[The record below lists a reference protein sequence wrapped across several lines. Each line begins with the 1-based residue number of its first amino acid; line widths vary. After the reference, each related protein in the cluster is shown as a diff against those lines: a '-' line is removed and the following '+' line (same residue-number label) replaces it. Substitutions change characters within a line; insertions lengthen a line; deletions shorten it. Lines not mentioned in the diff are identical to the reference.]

1 MANISDVSKGSFLR
15 FNNEIVVVTDYEH
28 RTPGNLRAF
37 YQVKM
42 RNVKTGKFVE
52 NRFRAGEDVQLVR
65 VEIKDYQYL
74 YPESDSYVCMDLET
88 FDQLYIPAELFGDTA
103 KFLKEEMV
111 IRVSQDGETPML
123 AELPQYVELEVTY
136 TEPGMKGD
144 TATKTLKQATVLTN
158 AIVNVPLF
166 VNIGDRIKI
175 DTRSGDYIERVK

>member
-1 MANISDVSKGSFLR
+1 MANISDVSKGTFLR
-15 FNNEIVVVTDYEH
+15 FNNELVVVTDYEH

-52 NRFRAGEDVQLVR
+52 NRFRAGEEVELVR
-65 VEIKDYQYL
+65 VDIKDLQYL
-74 YPESDSYVCMDLET
+74 YKEGDSFVCMDLET
-88 FDQLYIPAELFGDTA
+88 FDQIYIQEELFGDAA

-111 IRVSQDGETPML
+111 IRVSIDGDTALL
-123 AELPQYVELEVTY
+123 AELPQNVELEITY
-136 TEPGMKGD
+136 TEPGMRGD
-144 TATKTLKQATVLTN
+144 TATKTLKQATVETG

-175 DTRSGDYIERVK
+175 DTKSGSYVERAK